1 VFSPTIYEPPIVLII
16 DHPLTLGQKVRL
28 LRVARDWR
36 QFDLCYHSAV
46 TPYALSLIERDID
59 YPNEALQRIAD
70 TLGVDLEVS
79 NG

>member
-1 VFSPTIYEPPIVLII
+1 MFNPTICEPPVVLTIA
-16 DHPLTLGQKVRL
+16 HPLTLGQKVRL

-46 TPYALSLIERDID
+46 TPYALSLIERDLD
-59 YPNEALQRIAD
+59 YPVEALRRIAD
-70 TLGVDLEVS
+70 TLGVELEVA